1 MLNILLPSI
10 DVDSGSAEDD
20 VDTVFE
26 LDTDS
31 GKAFDGEDIELGSLD
46 LVSSLFSDI
55 FDGLLSLL
63 WIKLLFGWTSSTGS
77 L

>member
-20 VDTVFE
+20 IDTVFK
-26 LDTDS
+26 LDADS

-55 FDGLLSLL
+55 FDGLLSL
-63 WIKLLFGWTSSTGS
+63 S
-77 L
+77 